1 MKNKKKLLKKVIII
15 VLVVAIIVGA
25 VVFIFNSGDDADDIT
40 LEEIPII
47 TYFGITNEST
57 TEKDIINV
65 ERDLNNVLITD
76 GYAVKLF
83 LAPED
88 RYDTMVSSAMEMMD
102 EYIKNSKKSAKNKL
116 GFEYKFDY
124 ATSTFTWDCSK
135 NAVTPTVVYNQ
146 DTIIEMLDAGEEIYP
161 NNPSIDV
168 LLVTDYADYFNLAG
182 EGALERLNGSL
193 TDVAKSLNQSIPAAF
208 FDAVK
213 LNNSGDIFGVPSV
226 QLVGEY
232 EFLVYDQD
240 LLDKHN
246 VSKNQLLSVGDL
258 SSYLETVAA
267 DKEANVIPL
276 LNAPVSTVGDF
287 ELFNEKSLGV
297 ALDGVV
303 TLPYEITNVT
313 KSFYSTYV
321 TISRYRSLGL
331 MGEADASIEDSDFAV
346 AFFTGTE
353 AEVKAL
359 SEKTG
364 KNLSYNVYS
373 KPLAT
378 SAEVGKSIF
387 CVCSNQKYSSNK
399 PENGVHFVTLLN
411 KPQSQTDIKNILLY
425 GALGINYNIS
435 DEDGKVVIAN
445 DNTYS
450 MDNLYTGHTLH
461 ALPYDGYGVTEEW
474 KLDVQKHN
482 FDLTASK
489 FSGFKYQPT
498 VYSMTDKNGESVR
511 LPAPDYLAILG
522 EICGEIYDDYINGV
536 TGMVDIADFN
546 SRVDGLI
553 TDQIKNDV
561 LEEYKKQYEEEQ
573 KELYVARISAD
584 TAWVETQSEVAKV
597 NAEQAI
603 KEAVESKLKEE
614 YTERYKNQ
622 GYTDATE
629 IADKLAKDITEE
641 EINERIEKDYD
652 EEAKAEVL
660 AQQMDILIRNR
671 ANSEF
676 VTHTESAAYEKV
688 INAYQKSAKFSAIVK
703 ERFDNTRDEQY
714 YVKLDEEIQ
723 DNLLNFSFD
732 LTERID
738 AAYVAANEKFI
749 ADNQDKFS
757 AAAIEELKGKLP
769 GSYED
774 IFKTLIA
781 EQYYALKGKPTS
793 VA

>member
-1 MKNKKKLLKKVIII
+1 MKNKKKLLKKIIII
-15 VLVVAIIVGA
+15 VLVVAIIVVGA
-25 VVFIFNSGDDADDIT
+25 VFLFNSGDDAEDIK

-47 TYFGITNEST
+47 TYFGITNAST
-57 TEKDIINV
+57 TEADIINV
-65 ERDLNNVLITD
+65 ERDLNNILITD

-88 RYDTMVSSAMEMMD
+88 RYDTMVSSAMKMMD
-102 EYIKNSKKSAKNKL
+102 EYIKNSKKTAKNRL

-124 ATSTFTWDCSK
+124 ATSTFTWNCSAE
-135 NAVTPTVVYNQ
+135 AVTPTVVYNQ
-146 DTIIEMLDAGEEIYP
+146 DTIIEMLDAGQEIYP

-168 LLVTDYADYFNLAG
+168 LLVTDYADYFTLAG
-182 EGALERLNGSL
+182 DGALERLNGGLS
-193 TDVAKSLNQSIPAAF
+193 DVAKSLNQSIPAAF

-232 EFLVYDQD
+232 EFMVYDQD
-240 LLDKHN
+240 LLDKYN
-246 VSKNQLLSVGDL
+246 VSKSQLLSVGDL
-258 SSYLETVAA
+258 GSYLETVAA
-267 DKEANVIPL
+267 DKETNAIPL

-287 ELFNEKSLGV
+287 ELFNDKSLGV

-313 KSFYSTYV
+313 KAFYSTYV

-331 MGEADASIEDSDFAV
+331 MGESGANIEDSDFAV
-346 AFFTGTE
+346 AFFSGTE

-378 SAEVGKSIF
+378 SAEVGEAIF

-399 PENGVHFVTLLN
+399 PEWGIDFVTLLN

-450 MDNLYTGHTLH
+450 MNNLYTGHTLH
-461 ALPYDGYGVTEEW
+461 ALPYDGYAITEEW
-474 KLDVQKHN
+474 KEDVRKHN

-489 FSGFKYQPT
+489 FSGFKFQPT
-498 VYSMTDKNGESVR
+498 VYSMTDKNGETVR
-511 LPAPDYLAILG
+511 LTGPDYLAVISK
-522 EICGEIYDDYINGV
+522 ICTEIYDDYINGV
-536 TGMVDIADFN
+536 IGQIDIADFN

-561 LEEYKKQYEEEQ
+561 LDEYKKQYEEEQ
-573 KELYVARISAD
+573 KELYIARINAD
-584 TAWVETQSEVAKV
+584 TAWIESQNETAKA
-597 NAEQAI
+597 NTEKAI
-603 KEAVESKLKEE
+603 KERVESKLKEE
-614 YTERYKNQ
+614 YTDRYKNQ

-629 IADKLAKDITEE
+629 IEEKLAKDITED
-641 EINERIEKDYD
+641 EIKKRIEKDYD
-652 EEAKAEVL
+652 EAATAEVF
-660 AQQMDILIRNR
+660 AEQMAKLVSDK

-676 VTHTESAAYEKV
+676 DTYRESAAYANVMK
-688 INAYQKSAKFSAIVK
+688 AYQSSAKFSAIVK
-703 ERFDNTRDEQY
+703 ERFDDTRDEQY

-723 DNLLNFSFD
+723 DKLLNFSFD

-738 AAYVAANEKFI
+738 QALVAANDEFI
-749 ADNQDKFS
+749 STNQANFS
-757 AAAIEELKGKLP
+757 DTAIEELKSKLL
-769 GSYED
+769 GNYQD
-774 IFKTLIA
+774 IFKNLIA

-793 VA
+793 VS